1 MTAAHKAGN
10 NEGFLVRRHLRVQN
24 LDESAMSELAETLLH
39 NPSVDHL
46 AFNADSG
53 KVDVTYD
60 ASHWS
65 VDRFIEAVQE
75 RGGDVTRN
83 GWQRMKL
90 GWYRFTDENVQANAK
105 HEPFCC
111 SKIPPMK
118 RK

>member
-1 MTAAHKAGN
+1 MTTAHKAGN
-10 NEGFLVRRHLRVQN
+10 HEGFLVRRHLKVKDLN
-24 LDESAMSELAETLLH
+24 EAAFSALADELLH
-39 NPSVDHL
+39 NPSVDYIEYSVTTGQ
-46 AFNADSG
+46 F
-53 KVDVTYD
+53 DVTYD

-65 VDRFIEAVQE
+65 VDRVIAAVQDK
-75 RGGDVTRN
+75 GGDVVHS